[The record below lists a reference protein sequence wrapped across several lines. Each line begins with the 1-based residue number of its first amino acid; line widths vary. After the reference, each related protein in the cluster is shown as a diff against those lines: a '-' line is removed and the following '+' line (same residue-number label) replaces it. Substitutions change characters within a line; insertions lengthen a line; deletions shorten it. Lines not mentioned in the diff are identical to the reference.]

1 MYLPNIN
8 ENQADFVLGYAKEG
22 LDKLVRKL
30 DLDEKKENLVADL
43 QPDLITAF
51 SNKFPEA
58 DLKELD
64 NVVTW
69 IILKSASRISSR

>member
-1 MYLPNIN
+1 MYLPDID
-8 ENQADFVLGYAKEG
+8 ESQADFVLGYAREG

-30 DLDEKKENLVADL
+30 DLDSEKENLVADL
-43 QPDLITAF
+43 QPDLISAF
-51 SNKFPEA
+51 SNKFPDA

-69 IILKSASRISSR
+69 IILKSASRMDK

>member
-1 MYLPNIN
+1 MLLPEID

-30 DLDEKKENLVADL
+30 DLDEEKENLVADL
-43 QPDLITAF
+43 QPDLIMAF

-69 IILKSASRISSR
+69 IILKSATRLGNK